1 MKKQVINE
9 MVHFCQRL
17 IQTPS
22 LSGREAEIA
31 VLIKEEMH
39 QLDYDEVWTD
49 RIGNVIGRIKG
60 KGNKPSIM
68 FTAHMDAVDVGD
80 LDLWGIPPYLGKVV
94 DRYVYGRGASD
105 TKGAIATQVY
115 LTVALTAPPS
125 GDIYVA
131 QVVLEEKGGAGSEFL
146 VKAITPDVVIIGEA
160 TSNQLRIGH
169 RGRVEIAVKAIGT
182 PVHASVPGRG
192 RNPHYEMAE
201 FLLKLRQLSMSTAA
215 RLTATVAPTL
225 YFTDQES
232 SNVTPGEAV
241 VYLDWRKVP
250 GETDGSVMTKL
261 REIMST
267 SMKLEV
273 VTEHLRSYTGMELSM
288 KKTRKPY
295 FLEPA
300 TPVLQTTKQAVER
313 ALGREQQIGFWDF
326 VTDAGA
332 FAELGIPVIGFSP
345 CEETYAHTYN
355 DRVSIDLMVEAL
367 TCYPAIVAA
376 IQD

>member
-31 VLIKEEMH
+31 LLIKEEMH
-39 QLDYDEVWTD
+39 RLDYDEVWTD
-49 RIGNVIGRIKG
+49 KIGNVIGRIKG
-60 KGNKPSIM
+60 KGNGPSIM

-80 LDLWGIPPYLGKVV
+80 LELWDIAPYSGKVV
-94 DRYVYGRGASD
+94 DGYVYGRGASD

-115 LTVALTAPPS
+115 LPATLTAPPS

-169 RGRVEIAVKAIGT
+169 RGRVEIAVKAIGK
-182 PVHASVPGRG
+182 PVHASVPERG
-192 RNPHYEMAE
+192 RNPHYEMAQ

-232 SNVTPGEAV
+232 SNVTPGEAI

-267 SMKLEV
+267 SMKLEA
-273 VTEHLRSYTGMELSM
+273 VTEHLRSYTGIELSM

-313 ALGREQQIGFWDF
+313 VLGRELQIGFWDF

-355 DRVSIDLMVEAL
+355 DRVSINLMAEAL

-376 IQD
+376 IQH